1 MDKML
6 YILPV
11 LITVAITSIFKIV
24 DIICKIILKKQ
35 QNNKITVN
43 IKTNLLCSQVSYE
56 RFEKVAKESLRPN
69 SPIRNEYDFLDFLIK
84 NMHSDSNIIENKI
97 L

>member
-43 IKTNLLCSQVSYE
+43 IETNLLCSQASYE

-84 NMHSDSNIIENKI
+84 NMRSDSNKIENKI

>member
-11 LITVAITSIFKIV
+11 MITVAITFIFKIV
-24 DIICKIILKKQ
+24 DVICKIILEKQ
-35 QNNKITVN
+35 QGNEITVN
-43 IKTNLLCSQVSYE
+43 IETNLLCSQVSYE

-69 SPIRNEYDFLDFLIK
+69 SPIRNEYDFLDFVIK
-84 NMHSDSNIIENKI
+84 NICSDSNKIENKI